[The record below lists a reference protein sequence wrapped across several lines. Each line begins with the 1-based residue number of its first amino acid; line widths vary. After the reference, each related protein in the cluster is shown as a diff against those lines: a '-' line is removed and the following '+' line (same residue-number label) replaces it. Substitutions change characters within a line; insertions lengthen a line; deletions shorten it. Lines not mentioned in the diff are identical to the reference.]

1 MMGTKN
7 KNKFNSFLQLFTGIS
22 IIILLN
28 IISSYIFKRF
38 DLTAEKRYSL
48 SPSTKKLLKE
58 LDDIVY
64 FKIYLEGEFPAG
76 FKRLRSETKEMLDEF
91 RAYAGDNIQY
101 TFINPSQYEDIKK
114 NAEVY
119 EQLYKAGL
127 LPTSLQ
133 VKTENGEQNQIIF
146 PGALVTYHE
155 KTFPLQLLKTQI
167 ALEEEEVLNSS
178 IENLEFEFA
187 STILKLTTKVKDKI
201 ALVEGHGELNGNKL
215 EDIVK
220 ALEEYYTVERVRL
233 NNQLF
238 ALRGYKA
245 AIIAKPDS
253 VFDEKD
259 KYILDQF
266 VMKGGKTLWLI
277 DPVMASMDSLTKN
290 NVTLGLA
297 NPINLE
303 DQLFKYGVRLNT
315 NLVLDVQS
323 APIPVL
329 AGYQGN
335 QPQYKFYPWVYFPVA
350 FPFGEH
356 AIVKNLNAV
365 RFEFASGIDTLNNK
379 AIKKTI
385 LLASSQYSR
394 SINTP
399 ARIDLGILKKEPNPK
414 EYYRKNIPLA
424 VLLEGEFESVFK
436 NRIAPTI
443 ADAKDLS
450 FKSNGKKTAMIIV
463 SDGDVIKNQVQA
475 STGKVFPL
483 GYDRYTQQQFGNKT
497 FIMNCMNYLL
507 DDSGLIAVRTRDIQI
522 RLLNKTI
529 IQEHKLQWQLFCI
542 LSPILL
548 IVFYGFMSGFQRKR
562 KYASVTEQG
571 QHIN

>member
-1 MMGTKN
+1 MKN
-7 KNKFNSFLQLFTGIS
+7 KNKFNSFLQLFTGIA
-22 IIILLN
+22 IVVFIN
-28 IISSYIFKRF
+28 IIGNYVFHRF

-48 SPSTKKLLKE
+48 SSATKKLLKE
-58 LDDIVY
+58 LDDVVY
-64 FKIYLEGEFPAG
+64 FKVYLEGEFPAG
-76 FKRLRSETKEMLDEF
+76 FKQLRSETKEMLDEF

-101 TFINPSQYEDIKK
+101 SFINPSQNENINK
-114 NAEVY
+114 NSEVY

-146 PGALVTYHE
+146 PGALVTYHD
-155 KTFPLQLLKTQI
+155 KTFPLQLLKTQV
-167 ALEEEEVLNSS
+167 AMGEEEVINAS

-187 STILKLTTKVKDKI
+187 STIMKLITKVKDKI
-201 ALVEGHGELNGNKL
+201 AIVEGHGELEGKKL
-215 EDIVK
+215 EDITK
-220 ALEEYYTVERVRL
+220 ALEEYYVVERVRL

-253 VFDEKD
+253 AFDEKD

-303 DQLFKYGVRLNT
+303 DILFKYGVRLNT

-335 QPQYKFYPWVYFPVA
+335 QPQYKYYPWVYFPVA

-356 AIVKNLNAV
+356 PIVKNLNAV
-365 RFEFASGIDTLNNK
+365 KFEFASSMDTLNNK
-379 AIKKTI
+379 GIKKTI

-394 SINTP
+394 SVNTP
-399 ARIDLGILKKEPNPK
+399 ARIDLSILKKEPNPK

-424 VLLEGEFESVFK
+424 ILLEGEFESVFK
-436 NRIAPTI
+436 NRLVPAV
-443 ADAKDLS
+443 ADAGEFA
-450 FKSNGKKTAMIIV
+450 FKSNGKKTAMIVV
-463 SDGDVIKNQVQA
+463 SDGDVIRNQIQS
-475 STGKVFPL
+475 STGKVYPL
-483 GYDRYTQQQFGNKT
+483 GYDRYTQQQFGNKN
-497 FIMNCMNYLL
+497 FILNCMNYLL
-507 DDSGLIAVRTRDIQI
+507 DDSGLIAVRTREIQI

-529 IQEHKLQWQLFCI
+529 IQESKLKWQLISI
-542 LSPILL
+542 LSPIFIIIL
-548 IVFYGFMSGFQRKR
+548 YGLFSGWMRKN
-562 KYASVTEQG
+562 KYASKPGHAQNV
-571 QHIN
+571 N

>member
-1 MMGTKN
+1 MKN
-7 KNKFNSFLQLFTGIS
+7 KNKFNSFLQLFS
-22 IIILLN
+22 AIIIVVLIN
-28 IISSYIFKRF
+28 VIGNYVFHRF

-48 SPSTKKLLKE
+48 SAATKKLLKE
-58 LDDIVY
+58 LDDVVY
-64 FKIYLEGEFPAG
+64 FKVYLEGEFPAG

-101 TFINPSQYEDIKK
+101 TFINPSQNEDVNK
-114 NAEVY
+114 NTEVY

-155 KTFPLQLLKTQI
+155 KTFPLQLLKAQV
-167 ALEEEEVLNSS
+167 ALGEEEVLNGS

-201 ALVEGHGELNGNKL
+201 AIVEGHGELNAKNL
-215 EDIVK
+215 EDITK
-220 ALEEYYTVERVRL
+220 ALEEYYVVERVRL

-238 ALRGYKA
+238 SLRGFKA

-253 VFDEKD
+253 SFDEKD

-266 VMKGGKTLWLI
+266 VMKGGRTLWLI

-303 DQLFKYGVRLNT
+303 DIIFKYGVRMNT

-335 QPQYKFYPWVYFPVA
+335 QPQYKYYPWVYFPVA
-350 FPFGEH
+350 FPFCDH
-356 AIVKNLNAV
+356 PIVKNLNAV
-365 RFEFASGIDTLNNK
+365 KFEFASGIDTLNNRE
-379 AIKKTI
+379 IKKTI

-394 SINTP
+394 SVNTP
-399 ARIDLGILKKEPNPK
+399 ARIDLSILKKDPNPK

-436 NRIAPTI
+436 NRIAPAVSTSEEM
-443 ADAKDLS
+443 A
-450 FKSNGKKTAMIIV
+450 FKAQGVKTAMIIV
-463 SDGDVIKNQVQA
+463 SDGDVIKNQVQS
-475 STGKVFPL
+475 STGKVYPL

-497 FIMNCMNYLL
+497 FILNCMNYLL
-507 DDSGLIAVRTRDIQI
+507 DDSGLITVRTRDIQI

-529 IQEHKLQWQLFCI
+529 ISEQKLKWQLICI
-542 LSPILL
+542 LSPIIIIML
-548 IVFYGFMSGFQRKR
+548 YGLFSGWLRKKR
-562 KYASVTEQG
+562 YASDYK
-571 QHIN
+571 N

>member
-1 MMGTKN
+1 MKN
-7 KNKFNSFLQLFTGIS
+7 KNKFNSFLQLFSAIV
-22 IIILLN
+22 IVILIN
-28 IISSYIFKRF
+28 VIGNYVFHRF

-48 SPSTKKLLKE
+48 SAATKKLLKE
-58 LDDIVY
+58 LDDVVY
-64 FKIYLEGEFPAG
+64 FKVYLEGEFPAG

-101 TFINPSQYEDIKK
+101 TFINPSQNEDVNK
-114 NAEVY
+114 NTEVY

-155 KTFPLQLLKTQI
+155 KTFPLQLLKAQV
-167 ALEEEEVLNSS
+167 ALGEEEVLNGS

-201 ALVEGHGELNGNKL
+201 AIVEGHGELNGKNL
-215 EDIVK
+215 EDITK
-220 ALEEYYTVERVRL
+220 ALEEYYVVERVRL

-238 ALRGYKA
+238 SLRGFKA

-253 VFDEKD
+253 TFDEKD

-266 VMKGGKTLWLI
+266 VMKGGRTLWLI

-303 DQLFKYGVRLNT
+303 DIIFKYGVRMNT

-335 QPQYKFYPWVYFPVA
+335 QPQYKYYPWVYFPVA
-350 FPFGEH
+350 FPFCDH
-356 AIVKNLNAV
+356 PIVKNLNAV
-365 RFEFASGIDTLNNK
+365 KFEFASGIDTLNNRE
-379 AIKKTI
+379 IKKTI

-394 SINTP
+394 SVNTP
-399 ARIDLGILKKEPNPK
+399 ARIDLSILKKNPNPK
-414 EYYRKNIPLA
+414 EYYRRNIPLA

-436 NRIAPTI
+436 NRIAPAVSTSEEM
-443 ADAKDLS
+443 A
-450 FKSNGKKTAMIIV
+450 FKAQGVKTAMIIV
-463 SDGDVIKNQVQA
+463 SDGDVIKNQVQS
-475 STGKVFPL
+475 STGKVYPL

-497 FIMNCMNYLL
+497 FILNCMNYLL
-507 DDSGLIAVRTRDIQI
+507 DDSGLITVRTRDIQI

-529 IQEHKLQWQLFCI
+529 ISEQKLKWQLICI
-542 LSPILL
+542 LSPIIIIML
-548 IVFYGFMSGFQRKR
+548 YGLFSGWLRKKR
-562 KYASVTEQG
+562 YASDYK
-571 QHIN
+571 NA

>member
-1 MMGTKN
+1 MKN
-7 KNKFNSFLQLFTGIS
+7 KNKFNSFLQLFSAIVIVVLINVIG
-22 IIILLN
+22 N
-28 IISSYIFKRF
+28 YVFHRF

-48 SPSTKKLLKE
+48 SAATKKLLKE
-58 LDDIVY
+58 LDDVVY
-64 FKIYLEGEFPAG
+64 FKVYLEGEFPAG

-101 TFINPSQYEDIKK
+101 TFINPSQNEDVNK
-114 NAEVY
+114 NTEVY

-155 KTFPLQLLKTQI
+155 KTSPLQLLKAQV
-167 ALEEEEVLNSS
+167 ALGEEEVLNGS

-201 ALVEGHGELNGNKL
+201 AIVEGHGELNGKNL
-215 EDIVK
+215 EDITK
-220 ALEEYYTVERVRL
+220 ALEEYYVVERVRL

-238 ALRGYKA
+238 SLRGFKA
-245 AIIAKPDS
+245 AIIANPDS
-253 VFDEKD
+253 SFDEKD

-266 VMKGGKTLWLI
+266 VMKGGRTLWLI

-303 DQLFKYGVRLNT
+303 DIIFKYGVRMNT

-335 QPQYKFYPWVYFPVA
+335 QPQYKYYPWVYFPVA
-350 FPFGEH
+350 FPFCDH
-356 AIVKNLNAV
+356 PIVKNLNAV
-365 RFEFASGIDTLNNK
+365 KFEFASGIDTLNNRE
-379 AIKKTI
+379 IKKTI

-394 SINTP
+394 SVNTP
-399 ARIDLGILKKEPNPK
+399 ARIDLSILKKNPNPK

-436 NRIAPTI
+436 NRIAPAVSTSEEM
-443 ADAKDLS
+443 A
-450 FKSNGKKTAMIIV
+450 FKAQGVKTAMIIV
-463 SDGDVIKNQVQA
+463 SDGDVIKNQVQS
-475 STGKVFPL
+475 STGKVYPL

-497 FIMNCMNYLL
+497 FILNCMNYLL
-507 DDSGLIAVRTRDIQI
+507 DDSGLITVRTRDIQI

-529 IQEHKLQWQLFCI
+529 ISEQKLKWQLICI
-542 LSPILL
+542 LSPIIIIML
-548 IVFYGFMSGFQRKR
+548 YGLFSGWLRKKR
-562 KYASVTEQG
+562 YASDYK
-571 QHIN
+571 NA

>member
-1 MMGTKN
+1 MKN
-7 KNKFNSFLQLFTGIS
+7 KNKFNSFLQLFTGIA
-22 IIILLN
+22 IVILLN
-28 IISSYIFKRF
+28 IIAIYVFHRF

-48 SPSTKKLLKE
+48 SPATKKLLTE
-58 LDDIVY
+58 LDDVVY
-64 FKIYLEGEFPAG
+64 FKVYLEGEFPAG

-101 TFINPSQYEDIKK
+101 TFINPSQNEDIKK
-114 NAEVY
+114 NSEVY

-155 KTFPLQLLKTQI
+155 KTFPMQLLKTQV
-167 ALEEEEVLNSS
+167 AMEEEEVINAS

-187 STILKLTTKVKDKI
+187 SSIMKLTTKVKDKI
-201 ALVEGHGELNGNKL
+201 AIVDGHGELDAKKL
-215 EDIVK
+215 EDITK
-220 ALEEYYTVERVRL
+220 ALEEYYVVERVRL

-253 VFDEKD
+253 IFDEKD

-303 DQLFKYGVRLNT
+303 DILFKYGVRLNT

-335 QPQYKFYPWVYFPVA
+335 QPQYKYYPWVYFPVA
-350 FPFGEH
+350 FPFCEH
-356 AIVKNLNAV
+356 PIVKNLNAV
-365 RFEFASGIDTLNNK
+365 KFEFASGMDTLNNK
-379 AIKKTI
+379 SIKKTI

-399 ARIDLGILKKEPNPK
+399 ARIDLGILRKEPDPK

-436 NRIAPTI
+436 NRLVPMVANSDEF
-443 ADAKDLS
+443 A
-450 FKSNGKKTAMIIV
+450 FKSNGKKTSMIVV
-463 SDGDVIKNQVQA
+463 SDGDVIRNQVQS

-483 GYDRYTQQQFGNKT
+483 GYDRYTQQQFGNKI
-497 FIMNCMNYLL
+497 FILNCMNYLL

-529 IQEHKLQWQLFCI
+529 IQESKLKWQLICI
-542 LSPILL
+542 ISPIF
-548 IVFYGFMSGFQRKR
+548 IVILYGLFSGWFRKKR
-562 KYASVTEQG
+562 YASNLENAPN
-571 QHIN
+571 IN

>member
-1 MMGTKN
+1 MKN
-7 KNKFNSFLQLFTGIS
+7 KNKFNSFLQLFTGIT
-22 IIILLN
+22 IVILLN
-28 IISSYIFKRF
+28 IIGNYVFYRF

-48 SPSTKKLLKE
+48 SPATKKLLKE
-58 LDDIVY
+58 LDDVVY
-64 FKIYLEGEFPAG
+64 FQVYLEGEFPAG

-101 TFINPSQYEDIKK
+101 TFINPSQNEDIRK
-114 NAEVY
+114 NSEVY

-146 PGALVTYHE
+146 PGALVNYHE
-155 KTFPLQLLKTQI
+155 KTFPLQLLKTQV
-167 ALEEEEVLNSS
+167 AMGEEEVLNAS

-187 STILKLTTKVKDKI
+187 STIMKLTTKVKDKI
-201 ALVEGHGELNGNKL
+201 AIVEGHGELEGKKL
-215 EDIVK
+215 EDIIK
-220 ALEEYYTVERVRL
+220 ALEEYYVVERVRL

-238 ALRGYKA
+238 ALRGFKA

-253 VFDEKD
+253 AFDEKD
-259 KYILDQF
+259 KYVLDQF
-266 VMKGGKTLWLI
+266 IMKGGKTLWLI

-297 NPINLE
+297 NPINI
-303 DQLFKYGVRLNT
+303 DDILFKYGVRLNT
-315 NLVLDVQS
+315 NLVLDAQS

-335 QPQYKFYPWVYFPVA
+335 QPQYKYYPWIYFPVA
-350 FPFGEH
+350 FPFCDH
-356 AIVKNLNAV
+356 PIVKNLNAV
-365 RFEFASGIDTLNNK
+365 KFEFASGIDTLNNK

-399 ARIDLGILKKEPNPK
+399 ARIDLSILKKDPNPK
-414 EYYRKNIPLA
+414 EFYRKNIPLA

-436 NRIAPTI
+436 NRLVPTV
-443 ADAKDLS
+443 ADAEEFA
-450 FKSNGKKTAMIIV
+450 FKSNGKKTAMIVV
-463 SDGDVIKNQVQA
+463 SDGDVIRNQVQS
-475 STGKVFPL
+475 STGKVYPL
-483 GYDRYTQQQFGNKT
+483 GYDRYTQQQFGNKN

-522 RLLNKTI
+522 RLLDKTI
-529 IQEHKLQWQLFCI
+529 IQESKLKWQLICI
-542 LSPILL
+542 LSPILMIIL
-548 IVFYGFMSGFQRKR
+548 YGIFSTWMRKN
-562 KYASVTEQG
+562 KYASKIEHHTA
-571 QHIN
+571 IN

>member
-1 MMGTKN
+1 MKN
-7 KNKFNSFLQLFTGIS
+7 KNKFNSFLQLFSAIV
-22 IIILLN
+22 IVILIN
-28 IISSYIFKRF
+28 VIGNYVFHRF

-48 SPSTKKLLKE
+48 SAATKKLLKE
-58 LDDIVY
+58 LDDVVY
-64 FKIYLEGEFPAG
+64 FKVYLEGEFPAG

-101 TFINPSQYEDIKK
+101 TFINPSQNEDVNK
-114 NAEVY
+114 NTEVY

-155 KTFPLQLLKTQI
+155 KTFPLQLLKAQV
-167 ALEEEEVLNSS
+167 ALGEEEVLNGS

-201 ALVEGHGELNGNKL
+201 AIVEGHGELNGKNL
-215 EDIVK
+215 EDITK
-220 ALEEYYTVERVRL
+220 ALEEYYVVERVRL

-238 ALRGYKA
+238 SLRGFKA

-253 VFDEKD
+253 TFDEKD

-266 VMKGGKTLWLI
+266 VMKGGRTLWLI

-303 DQLFKYGVRLNT
+303 DIIFKYGVRMNT

-335 QPQYKFYPWVYFPVA
+335 QPQYKYYPWVYFPVA
-350 FPFGEH
+350 FPFCDH
-356 AIVKNLNAV
+356 PIVKNLNAV
-365 RFEFASGIDTLNNK
+365 KFEFASGIDTLNNRE
-379 AIKKTI
+379 IKKTI

-394 SINTP
+394 SVNTP
-399 ARIDLGILKKEPNPK
+399 ARIDLSILKKNPNPK
-414 EYYRKNIPLA
+414 EYYRRNIPLA

-436 NRIAPTI
+436 NRIAPAVSTSEEM
-443 ADAKDLS
+443 A
-450 FKSNGKKTAMIIV
+450 FKAQGVKTAMIIV
-463 SDGDVIKNQVQA
+463 SDGDVIKNQVQS
-475 STGKVFPL
+475 STGKVYPL

-497 FIMNCMNYLL
+497 FILNCMNYLL
-507 DDSGLIAVRTRDIQI
+507 DDSGLITVRTRDIQI

-529 IQEHKLQWQLFCI
+529 ISEQKLKWQLICI
-542 LSPILL
+542 LSPIIIIML
-548 IVFYGFMSGFQRKR
+548 YGLFSGWLREKR
-562 KYASVTEQG
+562 YASDYK
-571 QHIN
+571 NA

>member
-1 MMGTKN
+1 MKN
-7 KNKFNSFLQLFTGIS
+7 KNKFNSFLQLFSAIVIVVLINVIG
-22 IIILLN
+22 N
-28 IISSYIFKRF
+28 YVFHRF

-48 SPSTKKLLKE
+48 SAATKKLLKE
-58 LDDIVY
+58 LDDVVY
-64 FKIYLEGEFPAG
+64 FKVYLEGEFPAG

-101 TFINPSQYEDIKK
+101 TFINPSQNEDVNK
-114 NAEVY
+114 NTEVY

-155 KTFPLQLLKTQI
+155 KTFPLQLLKAQV
-167 ALEEEEVLNSS
+167 ALGEEEVLNGS

-201 ALVEGHGELNGNKL
+201 AILEGHGELNGKNL
-215 EDIVK
+215 EDITK
-220 ALEEYYTVERVRL
+220 ALEEYYVVERVRL

-238 ALRGYKA
+238 SLRGFKA

-253 VFDEKD
+253 TFDEKD

-266 VMKGGKTLWLI
+266 VMKGGRTLWLI

-303 DQLFKYGVRLNT
+303 DIIFKYGVRMNT

-335 QPQYKFYPWVYFPVA
+335 QPQYKYYPWVYFPVA
-350 FPFGEH
+350 FPFCDH
-356 AIVKNLNAV
+356 PIVKNLNAV
-365 RFEFASGIDTLNNK
+365 KFEFASGIDTLNNRE
-379 AIKKTI
+379 IKKTI

-394 SINTP
+394 SVNTP
-399 ARIDLGILKKEPNPK
+399 ARIDLSILKKNPNPK
-414 EYYRKNIPLA
+414 EYYRRNIPLA

-436 NRIAPTI
+436 NRIAPAVSTSEEM
-443 ADAKDLS
+443 A
-450 FKSNGKKTAMIIV
+450 FKAQGVKTAMIIV
-463 SDGDVIKNQVQA
+463 SDGDVIKNQVQS
-475 STGKVFPL
+475 STGKVYPL

-497 FIMNCMNYLL
+497 FILNCMNYIL
-507 DDSGLIAVRTRDIQI
+507 DDSGLITVRTRDIQI

-529 IQEHKLQWQLFCI
+529 ISEQKLKWQLICI
-542 LSPILL
+542 LSPIIIIML
-548 IVFYGFMSGFQRKR
+548 YGLFSGWLRKKR
-562 KYASVTEQG
+562 YASDYK
-571 QHIN
+571 N

>member
-1 MMGTKN
+1 MKN
-7 KNKFNSFLQLFTGIS
+7 KNKFNSFLQLFS
-22 IIILLN
+22 AIIIVVLIN
-28 IISSYIFKRF
+28 VIGSYVFHRF

-48 SPSTKKLLKE
+48 SAATKKLLKE
-58 LDDIVY
+58 LDDVVY
-64 FKIYLEGEFPAG
+64 FKVYLEGEFPAG

-101 TFINPSQYEDIKK
+101 TFINPSQNEDVNK
-114 NAEVY
+114 NTEVY

-155 KTFPLQLLKTQI
+155 KTFPLQLLKAQV
-167 ALEEEEVLNSS
+167 ALGEEEVLNGS

-201 ALVEGHGELNGNKL
+201 AIVEGHGELNAKNL
-215 EDIVK
+215 EDITK
-220 ALEEYYTVERVRL
+220 ALEEYYVVERVRL

-238 ALRGYKA
+238 SLWGFKA

-253 VFDEKD
+253 SFDEKD

-266 VMKGGKTLWLI
+266 VMKGGRTLWLI

-303 DQLFKYGVRLNT
+303 DIIFKYGVRMNT

-335 QPQYKFYPWVYFPVA
+335 QPQYKYYPWVYFPVA
-350 FPFGEH
+350 FPFCDH
-356 AIVKNLNAV
+356 PIVKNLNAV
-365 RFEFASGIDTLNNK
+365 KFEFASGIDTLNNRE
-379 AIKKTI
+379 IKKTI

-394 SINTP
+394 SVNTP
-399 ARIDLGILKKEPNPK
+399 ARIDLSILKKNPNPK

-436 NRIAPTI
+436 NRIAPAVSTSEEM
-443 ADAKDLS
+443 A
-450 FKSNGKKTAMIIV
+450 FKAQGVKTAMIIV
-463 SDGDVIKNQVQA
+463 SDGDVIKNQVQS
-475 STGKVFPL
+475 STGKVYPL

-497 FIMNCMNYLL
+497 FILNCMNYLL
-507 DDSGLIAVRTRDIQI
+507 DDSGLITVRTRDIQI

-529 IQEHKLQWQLFCI
+529 ISEQKLKWQLICI
-542 LSPILL
+542 LSPIIIIML
-548 IVFYGFMSGFQRKR
+548 YGLFSGWLRKKR
-562 KYASVTEQG
+562 YASDYK
-571 QHIN
+571 N

>member
-1 MMGTKN
+1 MKN
-7 KNKFNSFLQLFTGIS
+7 KNKFNSFLQLFS
-22 IIILLN
+22 AIIIVVLIN
-28 IISSYIFKRF
+28 VIGSYVFHRF

-48 SPSTKKLLKE
+48 SAATKKLLKE
-58 LDDIVY
+58 LDDVVY
-64 FKIYLEGEFPAG
+64 FKVYLEGEFPAG

-101 TFINPSQYEDIKK
+101 TFINPSQNEDVNK
-114 NAEVY
+114 NTEVY

-155 KTFPLQLLKTQI
+155 KTFPLQLLKAQV
-167 ALEEEEVLNSS
+167 ALGEEEVLNGS

-201 ALVEGHGELNGNKL
+201 AIVEGHGELNAKNL
-215 EDIVK
+215 EDITK
-220 ALEEYYTVERVRL
+220 ALEEYYVVERVRL

-238 ALRGYKA
+238 SLRGFKA

-253 VFDEKD
+253 SFDEKD

-266 VMKGGKTLWLI
+266 VMKGGRTLWLI

-303 DQLFKYGVRLNT
+303 DIIFKYGVRMNT

-335 QPQYKFYPWVYFPVA
+335 QPQYKYYPWVYFPVA
-350 FPFGEH
+350 FPFCDH
-356 AIVKNLNAV
+356 PIVKNLNAV
-365 RFEFASGIDTLNNK
+365 KFEFASGIDTLNNRE
-379 AIKKTI
+379 IKKTI

-394 SINTP
+394 SVNTP
-399 ARIDLGILKKEPNPK
+399 ARIDLSILKKDPNPK

-436 NRIAPTI
+436 NRIAPAVSTSEEM
-443 ADAKDLS
+443 A
-450 FKSNGKKTAMIIV
+450 FKAQGVKTAMIIV
-463 SDGDVIKNQVQA
+463 SDGDVIKNQVQS
-475 STGKVFPL
+475 STGKVYPL

-497 FIMNCMNYLL
+497 FILNCMNYLL
-507 DDSGLIAVRTRDIQI
+507 DDSGLITVRTRDIQI

-529 IQEHKLQWQLFCI
+529 ISEQKLKWQLTCI
-542 LSPILL
+542 LSPIIIIML
-548 IVFYGFMSGFQRKR
+548 YGLFSGWLRKKR
-562 KYASVTEQG
+562 YASDYK
-571 QHIN
+571 N

>member
-1 MMGTKN
+1 MKN
-7 KNKFNSFLQLFTGIS
+7 KNKFNSFLQLFTGIA
-22 IIILLN
+22 IVILLN
-28 IISSYIFKRF
+28 IIGNYVFYRF

-48 SPSTKKLLKE
+48 SPATKKLLKE
-58 LDDIVY
+58 LDDVVY
-64 FKIYLEGEFPAG
+64 FKVYLEGEFPAG

-91 RAYAGDNIQY
+91 RAYAGENIQY
-101 TFINPSQYEDIKK
+101 TFINPSQNEDIRK
-114 NAEVY
+114 NTEVY

-146 PGALVTYHE
+146 PGALVSYHQNN
-155 KTFPLQLLKTQI
+155 FPLQLLKTQV
-167 ALEEEEVLNSS
+167 AMGEEEVLNAS

-187 STILKLTTKVKDKI
+187 STIMKLTTKVKDKI
-201 ALVEGHGELNGNKL
+201 AIVEGHGELEGKKL
-215 EDIVK
+215 EDIIK
-220 ALEEYYTVERVRL
+220 ALEEYYVVERVRL

-238 ALRGYKA
+238 ALRGFKA

-253 VFDEKD
+253 AFDEKD
-259 KYILDQF
+259 KYVLDQF
-266 VMKGGKTLWLI
+266 IMKGGKTLWLI

-297 NPINLE
+297 NPINI
-303 DQLFKYGVRLNT
+303 DDILFKYGVRLNT
-315 NLVLDVQS
+315 NLVLDAQS

-335 QPQYKFYPWVYFPVA
+335 QPQYKYYPWIYFPVA
-350 FPFGEH
+350 FPFNDH
-356 AIVKNLNAV
+356 PIVKNLNAV
-365 RFEFASGIDTLNNK
+365 KFEFASGIDTLNNK

-399 ARIDLGILKKEPNPK
+399 ARIDLSILKKDPNPK
-414 EYYRKNIPLA
+414 EFYRKNIPLA

-436 NRIAPTI
+436 NRLVPTV
-443 ADAKDLS
+443 ADAEEFA
-450 FKSNGKKTAMIIV
+450 FKSNGKKTAMIVI
-463 SDGDVIKNQVQA
+463 SDGDVIRNQVQS
-475 STGKVFPL
+475 STGKVYPL
-483 GYDRYTQQQFGNKT
+483 GYDRYTQQQFGNKN

-522 RLLNKTI
+522 RLLDKTI
-529 IQEHKLQWQLFCI
+529 IQESKLKWQLICI
-542 LSPILL
+542 LSPILMIIL
-548 IVFYGFMSGFQRKR
+548 YGIFSTWMRKN
-562 KYASVTEQG
+562 KYASKIEHHTA
-571 QHIN
+571 IN

>member
-1 MMGTKN
+1 MALGMKN
-7 KNKFNSFLQLFTGIS
+7 KNKFNSYLQLFTGIV
-22 IIILLN
+22 IVILLN
-28 IISSYIFKRF
+28 VIGNFIFHRF

-48 SPSTKKLLKE
+48 SPATKKLLKN
-58 LDDIVY
+58 LDDVVY
-64 FKIYLEGEFPAG
+64 FKVYLEGEFPAG

-101 TFINPSQYEDIKK
+101 SFINPSQEEDVRK
-114 NAEVY
+114 NTEVY

-155 KTFPLQLLKTQI
+155 KTFPLQLLKNQV
-167 ALEEEEVLNSS
+167 AVGEEEVLNAS

-187 STILKLTTKVKDKI
+187 STILKLTTKIKDKI
-201 ALVEGHGELNGNKL
+201 AIIEGHGELEAKKL
-215 EDIVK
+215 EDITK
-220 ALEEYYTVERVRL
+220 ALEEYYVVERVRL
-233 NNQLF
+233 NNQLY

-259 KYILDQF
+259 KYIIDQF
-266 VMKGGKTLWLI
+266 VMKGGRTLWLI
-277 DPVMASMDSLTKN
+277 DPVMASMDSLTKS

-303 DQLFKYGVRLNT
+303 DILFKYGVRLNT
-315 NLVLDVQS
+315 NLVLDAQS

-335 QPQYKFYPWVYFPVA
+335 QPQYKFYPWVYFPLA
-350 FPFGEH
+350 FPFCEH
-356 AIVKNLNAV
+356 PIVKNLNAV
-365 RFEFASGIDTLNNK
+365 KFEFASGMDTLNNK
-379 AIKKTI
+379 GIQKTI

-399 ARIDLGILKKEPNPK
+399 ARIDLGILKKDPNLK

-424 VLLEGEFESVFK
+424 ILLEGEFESVFK
-436 NRIAPTI
+436 NRITPDVANSTEI
-443 ADAKDLS
+443 A
-450 FKSNGKKTAMIIV
+450 FKANGKKTAMIVIA
-463 SDGDVIKNQVQA
+463 DGDVIRNQVQS

-522 RLLNKTI
+522 RLLDKTTI
-529 IQEHKLQWQLFCI
+529 AESKTKWQLIAI
-542 LSPILL
+542 LVPML
-548 IVFYGFMSGFQRKR
+548 IVIAYGLLSGWLRKKR
-562 KYASVTEQG
+562 YASK
-571 QHIN
+571 

>member
-1 MMGTKN
+1 MKN
-7 KNKFNSFLQLFTGIS
+7 KNKFNSFLQLFS
-22 IIILLN
+22 AIIIVVLIN
-28 IISSYIFKRF
+28 VIGNYVFHRF

-48 SPSTKKLLKE
+48 SAATKKLLKE
-58 LDDIVY
+58 LDDVVY
-64 FKIYLEGEFPAG
+64 FKVYLEGEFPAG

-91 RAYAGDNIQY
+91 RAYAGENIQY
-101 TFINPSQYEDIKK
+101 TFINPSQNEDVNK
-114 NAEVY
+114 NTEVY

-155 KTFPLQLLKTQI
+155 KTFPLQLLKAQV
-167 ALEEEEVLNSS
+167 ALGEEEVLNGS

-201 ALVEGHGELNGNKL
+201 AIVEGHGELNAKNL
-215 EDIVK
+215 EDITK
-220 ALEEYYTVERVRL
+220 ALEEYYVVERVRL

-238 ALRGYKA
+238 SLRGFKA

-253 VFDEKD
+253 SFDEKD

-266 VMKGGKTLWLI
+266 VMKGGRTLWLI

-303 DQLFKYGVRLNT
+303 DIIFKYGVRMNT

-335 QPQYKFYPWVYFPVA
+335 QPQYKYYPWVYFPVA
-350 FPFGEH
+350 FPFCDH
-356 AIVKNLNAV
+356 PIVKNLNAV
-365 RFEFASGIDTLNNK
+365 KFEFASGIDTLNNRE
-379 AIKKTI
+379 IKKTI

-394 SINTP
+394 SVNTP
-399 ARIDLGILKKEPNPK
+399 ARIDLSILKKNPNPK

-436 NRIAPTI
+436 NRIAPAVSTSEEM
-443 ADAKDLS
+443 A
-450 FKSNGKKTAMIIV
+450 FKAQGVKTAMIIV
-463 SDGDVIKNQVQA
+463 SDGDVIKNQVQS
-475 STGKVFPL
+475 STGKVYPL

-497 FIMNCMNYLL
+497 FILNCMNYLL
-507 DDSGLIAVRTRDIQI
+507 DDSGLITVRTRDIQI

-529 IQEHKLQWQLFCI
+529 ISEQKLKWQLICI
-542 LSPILL
+542 LSPIIIIML
-548 IVFYGFMSGFQRKR
+548 YGLFSGWLRKKR
-562 KYASVTEQG
+562 YASDYK
-571 QHIN
+571 NA

>member
-1 MMGTKN
+1 MRN

-22 IIILLN
+22 IVILLN
-28 IISSYIFKRF
+28 VIGSFVFERF

-58 LDDIVY
+58 LDDVIY
-64 FKIYLEGEFPAG
+64 FKVYLEGEFPAG
-76 FKRLRSETKEMLDEF
+76 FKRLRSETREMLDEF

-101 TFINPSQYEDIKK
+101 TFINPSQEEDVRK
-114 NAEVY
+114 NSEVY

-146 PGALVTYHE
+146 PGALVSYRD
-155 KTFPLQLLKTQI
+155 KTFPMQLLKTQI
-167 ALEEEEVLNSS
+167 AQDQEEVLNAS

-187 STILKLTTKVKDKI
+187 STILKLTTKIKDKI
-201 ALVEGHGELNGNKL
+201 ALIEGHGELNGKSV
-215 EDIVK
+215 EDITK
-220 ALEEYYTVERVRL
+220 ALEEYYTVERVRI

-253 VFDEKD
+253 AFDEKD
-259 KYILDQF
+259 KYVIDQF

-277 DPVMASMDSLTKN
+277 DPIMASMDSLTKN
-290 NVTLGLA
+290 NVTLGIA
-297 NPINLE
+297 NPLNLE
-303 DQLFKYGVRLNT
+303 DILFKYGVRLNT

-329 AGYQGN
+329 AGYQGK

-350 FPFGEH
+350 FPFCDH
-356 AIVKNLNAV
+356 PVVKNLNAV
-365 RFEFASGIDTLNNK
+365 KFEFASGIDTINNK
-379 AIKKTI
+379 NIKKTI
-385 LLASSQYSR
+385 LLASSQYSKA
-394 SINTP
+394 INTP
-399 ARIDLGILKKEPNPK
+399 ARIDLAILRKEPNPQ

-424 VLLEGEFESVFK
+424 VLLEGEFESVFT
-436 NRIAPTI
+436 NRIAPSISNTEDI
-443 ADAKDLS
+443 A
-450 FKSNGKKTAMIIV
+450 FKSKGKKTSMIV
-463 SDGDVIKNQVQA
+463 VADGDVIKNQVQ
-475 STGKVFPL
+475 SSSGKVYPL
-483 GYDRYTQQQFGNKT
+483 GYDRYTQQQFGNKN

-522 RLLNKTI
+522 RLLDKTI
-529 IQEHKLQWQLFCI
+529 IQSAKMKWQLICI
-542 LSPILL
+542 LVPVCSILL
-548 IVFYGFMSGFQRKR
+548 YGLLSAFIRKK
-562 KYASVTEQG
+562 KYTA
-571 QHIN
+571 

>member
-1 MMGTKN
+1 MKN
-7 KNKFNSFLQLFTGIS
+7 KNKFNSFLQLFSAIV
-22 IIILLN
+22 IVILIN
-28 IISSYIFKRF
+28 VIGNYVFHRF

-48 SPSTKKLLKE
+48 SAATKKLLKE
-58 LDDIVY
+58 LDDVVY
-64 FKIYLEGEFPAG
+64 FKVYLEGEFPAG

-101 TFINPSQYEDIKK
+101 TFINPSQNEDVNK
-114 NAEVY
+114 NTEVY

-155 KTFPLQLLKTQI
+155 KTSPLQLLKAQV
-167 ALEEEEVLNSS
+167 ALGEEEVLNGS

-201 ALVEGHGELNGNKL
+201 AIVEGHGELNGKNL
-215 EDIVK
+215 EDITK
-220 ALEEYYTVERVRL
+220 ALEEYYVVERVRL

-238 ALRGYKA
+238 SLRGFKA

-253 VFDEKD
+253 SFDEKD

-266 VMKGGKTLWLI
+266 VMKGGRTLWLI

-303 DQLFKYGVRLNT
+303 DIIFKYGVRMNT

-335 QPQYKFYPWVYFPVA
+335 QPQYKYYPWVYFPVA
-350 FPFGEH
+350 FPFCDH
-356 AIVKNLNAV
+356 PIVKNLNAV
-365 RFEFASGIDTLNNK
+365 KFEFASGIDTLNNRE
-379 AIKKTI
+379 IKKTI

-394 SINTP
+394 SVNTP
-399 ARIDLGILKKEPNPK
+399 ARIDLSILKKNPNPK
-414 EYYRKNIPLA
+414 EYYRRNIPLA

-436 NRIAPTI
+436 NRIAPAVSTSEEM
-443 ADAKDLS
+443 A
-450 FKSNGKKTAMIIV
+450 FKAQGVKTAMIIV
-463 SDGDVIKNQVQA
+463 SDGDVIKNQVQS
-475 STGKVFPL
+475 STGKVYPL

-497 FIMNCMNYLL
+497 FILNCMNYLL
-507 DDSGLIAVRTRDIQI
+507 DDSGLITVRTRDIQI

-529 IQEHKLQWQLFCI
+529 ISEQKLKWQLICI
-542 LSPILL
+542 LSPIIIIML
-548 IVFYGFMSGFQRKR
+548 YGLFSGWLRKKR
-562 KYASVTEQG
+562 YASDYK
-571 QHIN
+571 NA